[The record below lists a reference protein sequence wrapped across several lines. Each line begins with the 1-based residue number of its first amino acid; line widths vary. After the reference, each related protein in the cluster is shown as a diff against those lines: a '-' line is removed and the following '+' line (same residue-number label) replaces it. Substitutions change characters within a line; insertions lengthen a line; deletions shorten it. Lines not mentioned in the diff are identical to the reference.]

1 MRGPDPH
8 EAPGTVRRVSAAPDR
23 DEAATPGSAAWWLD
37 QAARQQRRRPRTD
50 GLTLARIVVAALEVV
65 DHDGLEA
72 LTVRRL
78 AEHLG
83 TGSASLYRHV
93 SSRDDLLVHLVDHVI
108 GEVEPPLER
117 WPSRRKVEHLAAELR
132 RVLMGHPNLVPA
144 LTASPLLGPNA
155 LAGSEQALRHL
166 IGVGFAPAVAVPA
179 YLALVD
185 YVLGT
190 VFFDTSGAGRSV
202 SAGSAV
208 RARGAVP
215 PAGGLPTLLVHL
227 EELTLPSAEDVFSFG
242 LTTFLDGL
250 EARFPPTPGP

>member
-1 MRGPDPH
+1 MSVAAGPDD
-8 EAPGTVRRVSAAPDR
+8 SA
-23 DEAATPGSAAWWLD
+23 PGSAAWWLD
-37 QAARQQRRRPRTD
+37 QAARQARRRPRTD
-50 GLTLARIVVAALEVV
+50 GLTLDRIVVAALEVV
-65 DHDGLEA
+65 DRQGLEA

-93 SSRDDLLVHLVDHVI
+93 ASRDDLLVHLVDHVI
-108 GEVEPPLER
+108 GEVVPPSAAGT
-117 WPSRRKVEHLAAELR
+117 SREKVVHLAGELR

-155 LAGSEQALRHL
+155 MAGSEQALRHL
-166 IGVGFAPAVAVPA
+166 VEAGFAPAVAVPA

-190 VFFDTSGAGRSV
+190 VFFDTSSAGRS
-202 SAGSAV
+202 
-208 RARGAVP
+208 
-215 PAGGLPTLLVHL
+215 LPTGPVGRAPGSGPVAGAHPAPGDDLV
-227 EELTLPSAEDVFSFG
+227 LPSVDDVFTFG

-250 EARFPPTPGP
+250 DARFPRAG